1 LTRPRFEVTVASD
14 QLEVAGIAADR
25 IAAAIEA
32 AIRERGDAFVS
43 LAGGTT
49 PASCYRLLAGK
60 PLDWSKVTLV
70 PGDERCVPAGDPE
83 SNMTMIAAA
92 LIAEIP
98 HGTPGPLT
106 VVPPEGIEP
115 HAAAKAWAED
125 LVAASGRSGSRVLP
139 VFDIA
144 VLGIGPDGHTASL
157 FPNSSSLDA
166 TEPTVAV
173 TDAPKPPPSRV
184 SLSLPTLAAARQ
196 RLLLATGGSKA
207 AAVEWILAGADLSVP
222 ASMLPEQATT
232 LLIDRAAAGQ

>member
-1 LTRPRFEVTVASD
+1 LTHSRFEITVASD
-14 QLEVAGIAADR
+14 QLEVASIAADR
-25 IAAAIEA
+25 IAVAIEA

-49 PASCYRLLAGK
+49 PESCYRLLASK

-83 SNMTMIAAA
+83 SNMTMIGRA
-92 LIAEIP
+92 LIAAIA
-98 HGTPGPLT
+98 HGLPGPVT
-106 VVPPEGIEP
+106 VVPPEGMEP
-115 HAAAKAWAED
+115 HAAAKAWAAD
-125 LVAASGRSGSRVLP
+125 LIESFGRPGSTGMA

-157 FPNSSSLDA
+157 FPNSPSLDA

-196 RLLLATGGSKA
+196 RLLLATGRSKA
-207 AAVEWILAGADLSVP
+207 AAVERILAGADPSVP
-222 ASMLPEQATT
+222 ASLLPEQATT